1 MNDMPQEAKRRMC
14 FSKKRYTTQT
24 AAINATI
31 GSSRSF
37 GKPLRFYKCPLCGKW
52 HVSSSVR
59 D

>member
-1 MNDMPQEAKRRMC
+1 MPDMSQEAKRRMC
-14 FSKKRYTTQT
+14 FDKKKYSTQT

-52 HVSSSVR
+52 HISSSVR